1 MSQKSKVQKAIEHIY
16 AHPGC
21 RSDALAAIF
30 MCETKNVQAYMA
42 PVLNSGL
49 IIACKVERPGKPTIN
64 EYKPS
69 SAAPDK
75 CPDNWLDWKRINAP
89 QPVKPLKF
97 KATGPRDGVQKSGSA
112 RETQAGSG
120 DVTPAVAA
128 GSSPLGTQHLP
139 SSEAAIEEQAGSH
152 GPEEATASASV
163 PAASAKQEK
172 SDLLQQAES
181 LLQEIRENS
190 SGHEMPVGI
199 FTPVETPQAEC
210 DQRIARLSELD
221 LFATL
226 GLSGAMTIQFKGETM
241 HLPVSAVREL
251 GKFMIATEPAWA

>member
-1 MSQKSKVQKAIEHIY
+1 MSKEKSKVQKAIEHIY

-30 MCETKNVQAYMA
+30 VCETKNVQAYMA

-75 CPDNWLDWKRINAP
+75 CPDNWLDWKRTNAP

-97 KATGPRDGVQKSGSA
+97 KATGPRDGLQKSGSA

-120 DVTPAVAA
+120 NVTPAVAA
-128 GSSPLGTQHLP
+128 VSSPLGTQHLP
-139 SSEAAIEEQAGSH
+139 SSEAAIETQAGSH
-152 GPEEATASASV
+152 GPEEATTSASV
-163 PAASAKQEK
+163 PAV
-172 SDLLQQAES
+172 SDLNVA
-181 LLQEIRENS
+181 
-190 SGHEMPVGI
+190 V
-199 FTPVETPQAEC
+199 
-210 DQRIARLSELD
+210 
-221 LFATL
+221 
-226 GLSGAMTIQFKGETM
+226 SGAEEPYLLRISLDNTGQLIIDGLKFSPDETR
-241 HLPVSAVREL
+241 AI
-251 GKFMIATEPAWA
+251 GKFMVDTERAWA

>member
-30 MCETKNVQAYMA
+30 MCETKNVQAHMA

-75 CPDNWLDWKRINAP
+75 CPDNWLDWKRTNAL

-97 KATGPRDGVQKSGSA
+97 KATGPRDGLQKSGSA
-112 RETQAGSG
+112 RETQAVSG
-120 DVTPAVAA
+120 EITAAVAA

-163 PAASAKQEK
+163 PAASAICADAHTNAL
-172 SDLLQQAES
+172 SIGLHIS
-181 LLQEIRENS
+181 LDKYGRLTLGEIRFS
-190 SGHEMPVGI
+190 PD
-199 FTPVETPQAEC
+199 ET
-210 DQRIARLSELD
+210 
-221 LFATL
+221 
-226 GLSGAMTIQFKGETM
+226 
-241 HLPVSAVREL
+241 REI
-251 GKFMIATEPAWA
+251 GKFLVATESAWA